1 MTMMRPL
8 IAPEMRPGGD
18 LLADGRA
25 MARDWRMGTNAFLQ
39 AEGVASEA
47 AYKRREAA
55 LGRIMQHAHIGFRNI
70 DRTVGAMAD
79 LHESALKQGVR
90 IDRFGITLDWTMGY
104 PPDRRDGATR
114 GTGIVLNG
122 PEDFV
127 RITNASPA
135 AAHFGDFMLGL
146 PGALHNTQAA
156 LVAGA
161 TAIGNLGQ
169 YFTFRLPYWDDDVAT
184 TEATVT
190 ALGLISAQDADILVH
205 SNLDDGFAG
214 LFLDMASALGM
225 VVIEKYIIEDLIG
238 AQASFCYGHHFS
250 DPLSRAAFHAALA
263 QVTDT
268 PGTMMFGNTVA
279 YRGAPAANYAS
290 LASYLLADIAA
301 LGRRHTGHAINPV
314 PVTEN
319 LRIPD
324 TDEILDAQL
333 FAARLAEHAPA
344 HGALMDRARID
355 AMATTLLDGGRAFAA
370 RALKGLA
377 ARGVDVSDPAALML
391 AIKRLGAR
399 QMELLF
405 AATVKDARPVPLVPA
420 DWAQELDH
428 MADTWVGAQA
438 GHAQDLSHLTVALGT
453 TDVHEHGAYLV
464 RAALERLGPK
474 VVDAGTAVDAEVF
487 VDRALAEGADAI
499 AISTYNGVAL
509 GYTRAMIAALA
520 DRDATLPVLVGGK
533 LNEIPADS
541 NSSLPVD
548 VSGDIRDTGAVPCAG
563 LDDMLEVLLKLSVRG
578 ATGSDLRD

>member
-8 IAPEMRPGGD
+8 IAPEMRPGAE
-18 LLADGRA
+18 LLAEGRA
-25 MARDWRMGTNAFLQ
+25 MARDWQMGTNAFLKG
-39 AEGVASEA
+39 ENVVSEA

-55 LGRIMQHAHIGFRNI
+55 KGRIMQHAHIGFRNI
-70 DRTVGAMAD
+70 DRTVSAMAD
-79 LHESALKQGVR
+79 LHAAALKQGVR

-104 PPDRRDGATR
+104 PPERRADATR
-114 GTGIVLNG
+114 GTGIVLSG

-156 LVAGA
+156 IVAGA

-190 ALGLISAQDADILVH
+190 ALGLIAAQDADILVH

-250 DPLSRAAFHAALA
+250 DPLSRAAFHGALA

-268 PGTMMFGNTVA
+268 PGTMIFGNTVA

-301 LGRRHTGHAINPV
+301 LGRQHSGHAINPV

-344 HGALMDRARID
+344 HGALMDRAKID
-355 AMATTLLDGGRAFAA
+355 AMALILLEGGRAFAA
-370 RALKGLA
+370 RALDGLA
-377 ARGVDVSDPAALML
+377 ARGVDVRDPAALML

-399 QMELLF
+399 RMEMMF
-405 AATVKDARPVPLVPA
+405 AATVTEGRPVPLVPA

-428 MADTWVGAQA
+428 MADTWVAAQA
-438 GHAQDLSHLTVALGT
+438 ANTANLSHLTVALGT

-487 VDRALAEGADAI
+487 VDRALSEGADAI
-499 AISTYNGVAL
+499 AVSTYNGVAL
-509 GYTRAMIAALA
+509 GYTRAVIAVLQE
-520 DRDATLPVLVGGK
+520 RGATLPVLVGGK

-548 VSGDIRDTGAVPCAG
+548 VSGDIRAAGAHPCAG
-563 LDDMLEVLLKLSVRG
+563 LDDMLEVLLGLSVSGRHG
-578 ATGSDLRD
+578 A

>member
-1 MTMMRPL
+1 MDSLSQLT
-8 IAPEMRPGGD
+8 APEMRPGHD
-18 LLADGRA
+18 LLANGKA
-25 MARDWRMGTNAFLQ
+25 LARDWSLGTNAFLE
-39 AEGVASEA
+39 AEGVASEE

-55 LGRIMQHAHIGFRNI
+55 TGRIMQHAHIGFRNI
-70 DRTVGAMAD
+70 DRTVDAMAE
-79 LHESALKQGVR
+79 LHEAAIARGVR

-104 PPDRRDGATR
+104 PPDRRKGSTL
-114 GTGIVLNG
+114 GTGIVLTG
-122 PEDFV
+122 PQDFI
-127 RITNASPA
+127 RITNACPA

-156 LVAGA
+156 IVAGA

-190 ALGLISAQDADILVH
+190 ALGLISAQEADILVH

-238 AQASFCYGHHFS
+238 AHASFCFGHHFS
-250 DPLSRAAFHAALA
+250 DPLSRSAFHAAVA
-263 QVTDT
+263 QLTDT
-268 PGTMMFGNTVA
+268 PGTMLFGNTVA
-279 YRGAPAANYAS
+279 YRGTPAANYAS

-324 TDEILDAQL
+324 IEEILDAQV
-333 FAARLAEHAPA
+333 FAARLVEHAPA
-344 HGALMDRARID
+344 YRAIMNQTVID
-355 AMATTLLDGGRAFAA
+355 ALATKLLDGARAFAA
-370 RALKGLA
+370 RTMEGLA

-391 AIKRLGAR
+391 AIRRLGAR
-399 QMELLF
+399 RMEMLF
-405 AATVKDARPVPLVPA
+405 SAKVEGSRPVPLVPA
-420 DWAQELDH
+420 DWAQELDE
-428 MADTWVGAQA
+428 MARRWVAAQRKLP
-438 GHAQDLSHLTVALGT
+438 DYLSCLTVALGT

-464 RAALERLGPK
+464 RSALERLGPK
-474 VVDAGTAVDAEVF
+474 VVDAGTAVDAEVL
-487 VDRALAEGADAI
+487 VDRALAGGANAV
-499 AISTYNGVAL
+499 AISTYNGVGL
-509 GYTRAMIAALA
+509 SYTRAVIAALEA
-520 DRDATLPVLVGGK
+520 RGVYLPVLVGGK

-548 VSGDIRDTGAVPCAG
+548 VSDEIRRVGAYPCTT
-563 LDDMLEVLLKLSVRG
+563 LDDMLEVLSGLCQSKS
-578 ATGSDLRD
+578 A